1 MIGYDFEYLPER
13 LGEARVTLANTAKAL
28 ELLNWKPQVFL
39 QDWIAQQKLSGDPI
53 SMKQF
58 MKKVT

>member
-1 MIGYDFEYLPER
+1 MIGYNFEYLPER
-13 LGEARVTLANTAKAL
+13 LGEARVTLADITKAS
-28 ELLNWKPQVFL
+28 ELLDWKPKVFL
-39 QDWIAQQKLSGDPI
+39 QDWIAQQKLSGDPM